1 ILVMYSNLPVL
12 IQSLNP
18 KDADHILLA
27 MDQYLFGMQLSV
39 SLQDYMFEPLI
50 TFSTISYATYYFFPP
65 VLAILIYAKGKYEVF
80 RKLSAAM
87 FLSFFIG
94 YIGYIIAPAIGP
106 RYVISESFT
115 NEIGGSELSQTI
127 RQKLDDWEYT
137 KRDCFPSLHNAAIL
151 VAVLFA
157 FRYERKFAW
166 IFLPFAVGLFW
177 ATVYLRYHYLV
188 DVIAGWLLAVLCYF
202 WGQQIYRW
210 WEKKPHHS

>member
-1 ILVMYSNLPVL
+1 MSGILSNPRKMKDTRTNRRFRSRFEEAGSLIFMIPILFNLLRLGQVSNLFLDPEKISLLLALGLITLFLYKPEYSEMNSRLKIIRDFAPLFYILVMYSNLPVL

-39 SLQDYMFEPLI
+39 ALQEYMFEPLI

-65 VLAILIYAKGKYEVF
+65 VLAILIYAKGKYEIF

-106 RYVISESFT
+106 R
-115 NEIGGSELSQTI
+115 
-127 RQKLDDWEYT
+127 
-137 KRDCFPSLHNAAIL
+137 
-151 VAVLFA
+151 
-157 FRYERKFAW
+157 
-166 IFLPFAVGLFW
+166 
-177 ATVYLRYHYLV
+177 
-188 DVIAGWLLAVLCYF
+188 
-202 WGQQIYRW
+202 
-210 WEKKPHHS
+210 